1 MQKLRALIKRIGIE
15 PPKLDRDYKKRPKPV
30 TGTGRYIKVLETVYK
45 PPKVYEFPPEDPER
59 RKRIIEA
66 QKRAI
71 AEKKAK
77 EQAEAEKPKRKPRQN
92 RVWSPELIERFKA
105 LYSQGLTYP
114 QIAAEMGMK
123 PTQINAEAYYL
134 RELGEIGERLP
145 CNLWS
150 DEEVERLHELRK
162 QGLSVAKCA
171 KALHRSTGSVDARLR
186 REAEKC

>member
-1 MQKLRALIKRIGIE
+1 MSISIKRIGPK
-15 PPKLDRDYKKRPKPV
+15 PPELNREYKKRPKPV

-59 RKRIIEA
+59 RKRIVEA
-66 QKRAI
+66 QRKAI

-92 RVWSPELIERFKA
+92 RVWTPELIAKFKA

-134 RELGEIGERLP
+134 RELGEIGERFP

-162 QGLSVAKCA
+162 QGISVAKCA

>member
-1 MQKLRALIKRIGIE
+1 MNASIKRIGPK
-15 PPKLDRDYKKRPKPV
+15 PPEINRDYKKRPKPV

-59 RKRIIEA
+59 RKRIVEA
-66 QKRAI
+66 QRKAM

-77 EQAEAEKPKRKPRQN
+77 EQAETEKPKRKPRQN
-92 RVWSPELIERFKA
+92 RVWTPELIARFKE
-105 LYSQGLTYP
+105 LYAQGMTYP
-114 QIAAEMGMK
+114 AIAKEMRMK

-134 RELGEIGERLP
+134 RELGEISERLP

-150 DEEVERLHELRK
+150 DEEVERLHELRQ
-162 QGLSVAKCA
+162 QGLSIARCA
-171 KALHRSTGSVDARLR
+171 KKLHRSTGSVEARLR

>member
-1 MQKLRALIKRIGIE
+1 MNASIKRIGPK
-15 PPKLDRDYKKRPKPV
+15 PPEINREYKKRPKPV
-30 TGTGRYIKVLETVYK
+30 SGYGKYIRVLPTNYK
-45 PPKVYEFPPEDPER
+45 PAPTYEIQVKPRP
-59 RKRIIEA
+59 
-66 QKRAI
+66 
-71 AEKKAK
+71 KAK
-77 EQAEAEKPKRKPRQN
+77 PKKVEAEAEKPKRKPRQN
-92 RVWSPELIERFKA
+92 RVWTPEKIARFKE
-105 LYSQGLTYP
+105 LYAQGMTYP
-114 QIAAEMGMK
+114 AIAKEMGMK

>member
-1 MQKLRALIKRIGIE
+1 MSISIKRIGIE
-15 PPKLDRDYKKRPKPV
+15 PPKLDREYKKRPLPV
-30 TGTGRYIKVLETVYK
+30 TGTGKFITVLPCNYK
-45 PPKVYEFPPEDPER
+45 PAPTYEIPPEDPER
-59 RKRIIEA
+59 RKRIVEA
-66 QKRAI
+66 QRKAM
-71 AEKKAK
+71 AEKKDK

-92 RVWSPELIERFKA
+92 RVWTPELIAKFKA

-123 PTQINAEAYYL
+123 RTQINAEAYYL
-134 RELGEIGERLP
+134 KEQGEIDARLP
-145 CNLWS
+145 CNAWS
-150 DEEVERLHELRK
+150 DEEVEMLHKLRQ

>member
-1 MQKLRALIKRIGIE
+1 MSISIKRIGIE
-15 PPKLDRDYKKRPKPV
+15 PPTLNRDYKKLPKPV

-59 RKRIIEA
+59 RKRIVEA
-66 QKRAI
+66 QRKAI

-77 EQAEAEKPKRKPRQN
+77 EQAQAEKPKRKPRQN
-92 RVWSPELIERFKA
+92 RVWTPEKIARFKE
-105 LYSQGLTYP
+105 LYSQGMTYP
-114 QIAAEMGMK
+114 AIAKEMGMK

>member
-1 MQKLRALIKRIGIE
+1 MSISIKRIGPK
-15 PPKLDRDYKKRPKPV
+15 PPELNREYKKRPKPV

-45 PPKVYEFPPEDPER
+45 PPKYYEFPPETPER
-59 RKRIIEA
+59 RQRIIESQRKA
-66 QKRAI
+66 MEA
-71 AEKKAK
+71 KKAK

-92 RVWSPELIERFKA
+92 RVWTPEKIERFKA

-123 PTQINAEAYYL
+123 LTQINAEAYYL
-134 RELGEIGERLP
+134 KEQGEIDSRLP
-145 CNLWS
+145 CNAWS
-150 DEEVERLHELRK
+150 DEEVEQLHKLRAK
-162 QGLSVAKCA
+162 GLSIAKCA